1 LGLTNPRHLRISID
15 FSSIVSQFESGY
27 FSGMS
32 KFDQVLEMADTL
44 SDGERE
50 NLIAILQA
58 RLRDEVGPRLSTT

>member
-1 LGLTNPRHLRISID
+1 
-15 FSSIVSQFESGY
+15 
-27 FSGMS
+27 MS

-58 RLRDEVGPRLSTT
+58 RLRDERRAEIINDVKSAREEFRRGECEPATPDEIAKAISE